1 MLSEKQ
7 IQDYQNIYEKQLG
20 RPITKA
26 EATRAGIKLVELM
39 KGLISHNT
47 NEANNDK

>member
-7 IQDYQNIYEKQLG
+7 LKDFIDLYEKQFG
-20 RPITKA
+20 KTITRT

-39 KGLISHNT
+39 RLLVLQNAKKT
-47 NEANNDK
+47 NINK

>member
-7 IQDYQNIYEKQLG
+7 VQDFIDLYEKQFG
-20 RPITKA
+20 KTITKA

-39 KGLISHNT
+39 RLLKSCS
-47 NEANNDK
+47 AKKASNDK

>member
-7 IQDYQNIYEKQLG
+7 IRDYQNLYEKQFG

-26 EATRAGIKLVELM
+26 EAIRAGIKLVELM
-39 KGLISHNT
+39 RVLISHNAK
-47 NEANNDK
+47 EINNDK